1 MALIRVKV
9 HPRSREE
16 RVERKDDRWEIWIK
30 EEARE
35 GKANEAVIKI
45 LKRFFRRVRLVRGA
59 KSRLKLFEVEE

>member
-9 HPRSREE
+9 HPSSKEE
-16 RVERKDDRWEIWIK
+16 RVERKDDRWEIWVK

-35 GKANEAVIKI
+35 GKANKAVIRI